1 MVGKGATVPRGERL
15 ESHSRC
21 RRDATTALEPGAMV
35 RGVTAV
41 RVDPLPAGYE
51 DFDHKND
58 GWPLVY
64 QDSVIVYGHGI
75 SR

>member
-1 MVGKGATVPRGERL
+1 MM
-15 ESHSRC
+15 
-21 RRDATTALEPGAMV
+21 ALV

-64 QDSVIVYGHGI
+64 QDSIIVYGHGVDAQ
-75 SR
+75 